1 MLFYNF
7 RTYSFSKP
15 ASQPTHP
22 FLSLFQ
28 GLQLIQFHLST
39 NRVASCRRCIPNRAH
54 NHCLFIY
61 RLRAFL
67 PILTVNTPVRL
78 PAYRPTSLPTYQPAN
93 LPANAPDVF
102 CLGIPNPAHGLTPHP
117 GVTGPCV
124 ECCLLAYL
132 CRLWIVVRWPEFRPG
147 RTRHAQIF
155 FILGLRAFSR
165 PAYQPTHLLL
175 FQDLQLL

>member
-61 RLRAFL
+61 RLRASIL
-67 PILTVNTPVRL
+67 PILSVNTPVSL
-78 PAYRPTSLPTYQPAN
+78 PAYRPAS

-102 CLGIPNPAHGLTPHP
+102 CLGIPNPAHGLTPQP
-117 GVTGPCV
+117 GVTGHAWNAVFLPIFA
-124 ECCLLAYL
+124 AYRSPSGGL
-132 CRLWIVVRWPEFRPG
+132 NFGRDGPVTHKFFSFWDLEHFPG
-147 RTRHAQIF
+147 
-155 FILGLRAFSR
+155 
-165 PAYQPTHLLL
+165 QPTCRRTC
-175 FQDLQLL
+175 FPII